1 MHTCLALAMAPKIRY
16 DAAHMQ
22 TKADES
28 AEKEIQNVTR
38 EGIELPRSAE
48 VTCEYLGV
56 LKNDGFTL
64 AKTPTLRS
72 TVGYKSTLLKP
83 RGLATITPQ
92 GTVPVCQSNG
102 KPP

>member
-1 MHTCLALAMAPKIRY
+1 MAPKIRY
-16 DAAHMQ
+16 DAARMQ

-28 AEKEIQNVTR
+28 AEKAIQNLTR

-56 LKNDGFTL
+56 LKDDGFTL

-72 TVGYKSTLLKP
+72 TVGYSGRTATEQSTLPKP
-83 RGLATITPQ
+83 RGLATIMLQ
-92 GTVPVCQSNG
+92 STVPVCQSNG
-102 KPP
+102 KPL